1 MSVRLDLYLK
11 KTHLLK
17 RRELA
22 RELCESG
29 MVRVNGSPR
38 KASAE
43 VKAGD
48 ELVFPIYNR
57 VLRVRVL
64 ALPQG
69 NVAKSDQWSFVEILE
84 ERRLPFDDGL
94 LEDPTVP
101 RPKTPTEH

>member
-1 MSVRLDLYLK
+1 MVRLDLYLK

-22 RELCESG
+22 RELCEAG
-29 MVRVNGSPR
+29 AVRVNGTPR
-38 KASAE
+38 KASVE

-48 ELVFPIYNR
+48 ELIFPIYNR

-64 ALPQG
+64 AIPQG

-84 ERRLPFDDGL
+84 ERRLLLDDGL
-94 LEDPTVP
+94 MEDPTVP
-101 RPKTPTEH
+101 KPKTPTEH